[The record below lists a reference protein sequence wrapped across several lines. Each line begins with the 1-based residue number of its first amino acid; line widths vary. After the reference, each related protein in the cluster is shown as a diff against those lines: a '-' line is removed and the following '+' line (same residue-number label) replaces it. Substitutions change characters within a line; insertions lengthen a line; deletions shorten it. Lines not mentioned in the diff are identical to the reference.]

1 MDKNMAN
8 RMCCDLDIR
17 DYYTKAP
24 FMRVDFCNTTTYGFS
39 SDHVFANRKGAKAIK
54 FEDLLEGNIDIT
66 FQVHPFKVY
75 SLLNSGQVLTD
86 AIIVRREN
94 ITASANGKLILKHSP
109 IMGSVFV
116 YTEDDFTGQ
125 EIKGSVSGNTFTA
138 QATSDIKSGQ
148 TYTVG
153 YLENKTKDVKRISF
167 NNRNYSSV
175 YYIQMITTSKDEDG
189 NDIGMRLIAYKC
201 CPKRELEIQFSSDDS
216 PAEITMSFEC
226 FQDENDN
233 VMDIVALD
241 PSQDEDEQED
251 IWINFT
257 MGTLETYSPLYYI
270 QNGYLLQNEAK
281 EDGY

>member
-24 FMRVDFCNTTTYGFS
+24 VMRVDFCKTTTYGFN
-39 SDHVFANRKGAKAIK
+39 SDAVFANRKGAKAIK
-54 FEDLLEGNIDIT
+54 FESPLEGNIDIT

-75 SLLNSGQVLTD
+75 SLLNGGQVLTD
-86 AIIVRREN
+86 ALLVRHEN
-94 ITASANGKLILKHSP
+94 ITASVDGKLTLQHSP

-125 EIKGSVSGNTFTA
+125 EIQGSVAGNTFTS
-138 QATSDIKSGQ
+138 QTTSDIKSGQ
-148 TYTVG
+148 IYTVG
-153 YLENKTKDVKRISF
+153 YLEKKTDGVKRITF

-175 YYIQMITTSKDEDG
+175 YYIQMITTNKDEDG
-189 NDIGMRLIAYKC
+189 NDVGMRLIAYKC

-226 FQDENDN
+226 FQDENKN
-233 VMDIVALD
+233 VMDIVKI
-241 PSQDEDEQED
+241 EDSDSEEIED
-251 IWINFT
+251 IWINFAT
-257 MGTLETYSPLYYI
+257 GTLETYSPTYYI
-270 QNGYLLQNEAK
+270 QNGYLLQNEVK

>member
-17 DYYTKAP
+17 DYYTKTP
-24 FMRVDFCNTTTYGFS
+24 IMRVDFCNTTTYGFN
-39 SDHVFANRKGAKAIK
+39 SDTVFANRKGAKAIK
-54 FEDLLEGNIDIT
+54 FESPLEGNIDIT

-75 SLLNSGQVLTD
+75 SLLNGGQVLTD
-86 AIIVRREN
+86 ALLVRREN
-94 ITASANGKLILKHSP
+94 ITASVDGKLTLQHSP

-125 EIKGSVSGNTFTA
+125 EIQGSVAGNTFTS
-138 QATSDIKSGQ
+138 QTTSDIKSDQ
-148 TYTVG
+148 IYTVG
-153 YLENKTKDVKRISF
+153 YLEKKTDGVKRITF

-175 YYIQMITTSKDEDG
+175 YYIQMITTNKDEDG
-189 NDIGMRLIAYKC
+189 NDVGMRLIAYKC

-226 FQDENDN
+226 FQDENEN
-233 VMDIVALD
+233 VMDIVKI
-241 PSQDEDEQED
+241 EDSDSEEVED

-257 MGTLETYSPLYYI
+257 TGTLETYSPAYYI
-270 QNGYLLQNEAK
+270 QNGYLLQNDIK
-281 EDGY
+281 EDDY

>member
-24 FMRVDFCNTTTYGFS
+24 VMRVDFCNTTRYGFN
-39 SDHVFANRKGAKAIK
+39 SDTVFARRNGSKYIK
-54 FEDLLEGNIDIT
+54 FESPLEGNIDIT

-75 SLLNSGQVLTD
+75 SLLNGGQVLTD

-94 ITASANGKLILKHSP
+94 ITASVDGKLTLQHSP

-125 EIKGSVSGNTFTA
+125 EIKGSVVDKTFTA
-138 QATSDIKSGQ
+138 TTTSDIKSGQ
-148 TYTVG
+148 TYVVG
-153 YLENKTKDVKRISF
+153 YLENKAEDVKRIAF
-167 NNRNYSSV
+167 NNRNYSSA
-175 YYIQMITTSKDEDG
+175 YYIQMITASRDEDG
-189 NDIGMRLIAYKC
+189 DDVGMRLIAYKC
-201 CPKRELEIQFSSDDS
+201 YPKRELEINFSSDDS

-226 FQDENDN
+226 FQDEDGNI
-233 VMDIVALD
+233 MDMVALD
-241 PSQDEDEQED
+241 EDEDNQED
-251 IWINFT
+251 IWINFAT
-257 MGTLETYSPLYYI
+257 GTLETYSPTYYI
-270 QNGYLLQNEAK
+270 QNGYLLQNEVK

>member
-24 FMRVDFCNTTTYGFS
+24 VMRVDFCNMTTYGFN
-39 SDHVFANRKGAKAIK
+39 SDAVFANRKGAKAIK
-54 FEDLLEGNIDIT
+54 FESPLEGNIDIT

-75 SLLNSGQVLTD
+75 SLLNGGQVLTD

-94 ITASANGKLILKHSP
+94 ITASVNGKLTLQHSP

-116 YTEDDFTGQ
+116 YTDNDFTGK
-125 EIKGSVSGNTFTA
+125 EIKCSVADKTFIA
-138 QATSDIKSGQ
+138 QTTSDIKSGQ
-148 TYTVG
+148 TYVVG
-153 YLENKTKDVKRISF
+153 YLENKAEDVKRIAF
-167 NNRNYSSV
+167 NNRNYSSA
-175 YYIQMITTSKDEDG
+175 YYIQMITASKDEDG
-189 NDIGMRLIAYKC
+189 DDVGMRLIAYKC
-201 CPKRELEIQFSSDDS
+201 YPKRELKINFSSDDS

-226 FQDENDN
+226 FQDEDGNI
-233 VMDIVALD
+233 MDMVALD
-241 PSQDEDEQED
+241 EDED

-257 MGTLETYSPLYYI
+257 TGTLETYSPTYYI
-270 QNGYLLQNEAK
+270 QNGYLLQNEVK

>member
-1 MDKNMAN
+1 MEKNMAN

-24 FMRVDFCNTTTYGFS
+24 VMKVDFCNTTTYGFN
-39 SDHVFANRKGAKAIK
+39 SDAVFAKRNGSKYIK
-54 FEDLLEGNIDIT
+54 FESPLEGNIDIT

-75 SLLNSGQVLTD
+75 SLLNGGQVLTD

-94 ITASANGKLILKHSP
+94 ITASVNGKLILQHFP

-116 YTEDDFTGQ
+116 YTENDFTGQ
-125 EIKGSVSGNTFTA
+125 EIKGSVVDKTFTA
-138 QATSDIKSGQ
+138 QTTSDIKSGQ
-148 TYTVG
+148 IYTVG
-153 YLENKTKDVKRISF
+153 YLEKKTDGVKRIAF

-175 YYIQMITTSKDEDG
+175 YYIQMITTNKDEDG
-189 NDIGMRLIAYKC
+189 NDVGMRLIAYKC

-226 FQDENDN
+226 FQDENEN
-233 VMDIVALD
+233 VMDMVALD
-241 PSQDEDEQED
+241 EDEDNQED
-251 IWINFT
+251 IWINFAT
-257 MGTLETYSPLYYI
+257 GTLETYSPTYYI
-270 QNGYLLQNEAK
+270 QNGYLLQNEGK

>member
-24 FMRVDFCNTTTYGFS
+24 IMRVDFCNTTTYGFN
-39 SDHVFANRKGAKAIK
+39 SDAVFANRKGAKAIK
-54 FEDLLEGNIDIT
+54 FESPLEGNIDIT

-75 SLLNSGQVLTD
+75 SLLNGGQVLTD
-86 AIIVRREN
+86 ALLVRREN
-94 ITASANGKLILKHSP
+94 ITASVDGKLTLQHSP

-125 EIKGSVSGNTFTA
+125 EIQGSVAGNTFTS
-138 QATSDIKSGQ
+138 QTTSDIKSGQ
-148 TYTVG
+148 IYTVG
-153 YLENKTKDVKRISF
+153 YLEKKTDGVKRIAF

-175 YYIQMITTSKDEDG
+175 YYIQMITTNKDEDD
-189 NDIGMRLIAYKC
+189 NDVGMRLIAYKC

-226 FQDENDN
+226 FQDENEN
-233 VMDIVALD
+233 VMDIVKI
-241 PSQDEDEQED
+241 EDSDFEEVED

-257 MGTLETYSPLYYI
+257 TGTLETYSPAYYI
-270 QNGYLLQNEAK
+270 QNGYLLQNDIK
-281 EDGY
+281 EDDY